1 MQISEQSIIWLNR
14 IIRWILGG
22 FFITMGVLYAS
33 EGAWPIIIIGAVL
46 IATSF
51 LRPRRC
57 IDGECRV

>member
-1 MQISEQSIIWLNR
+1 MQLSEQSIIWLNR

-22 FFITMGVLYAS
+22 FLITMGILYAN
-33 EGAWPIIIIGAVL
+33 EGAWPIIIIGTVL

-57 IDGECRV
+57 IDDECSM

>member
-1 MQISEQSIIWLNR
+1 MQVSEQSIIWLNR
-14 IIRWILGG
+14 IIRWLLGG
-22 FFITMGVLYAS
+22 FFIAMGVIYAK

-57 IDGECRV
+57 LDDECSM